1 MHADEVFEVL
11 VYLVVFLWLPVPQLT
26 STGGHF
32 YARIDEVFFDQ

>member
-11 VYLVVFLWLPVPQLT
+11 VYLIVLFTLVTCTT

>member
-11 VYLVVFLWLPVPQLT
+11 VYLVVFLWLPVQLT